1 MFCGGHNFVACMFLD
16 CRRNYFEALPKRT
29 KNWRHRFAE
38 WVEAGRLVPGGPQ
51 LTPLTAQAIWILIN
65 NSSSTKYLCFDLCSP
80 VVYSSNFHIAI
91 MATNGVPHS
100 KPALPPVYIVAAAR
114 TPVGGFLGSLST
126 LTAPQLGAHAI
137 KSALQRVPEVKPDTV
152 EEVFFGNVLSAN
164 VGQNPARQCALG
176 GGLPPS
182 TVCTTVNKVCAS
194 GVKAIVLGAQTIM
207 TGNADI
213 VVAGGA
219 ESMSQCPHYLPNM
232 RTGAKFG
239 NQSLV
244 DGVLRDGLTDAYGKK
259 EHMGLQGE
267 ECAQDHGF
275 NREQQDDYAI
285 QSYQRAQAA
294 EKAGLFDFEIAPIE
308 LPGARGKPGVTIS
321 KDDEPKNLNM
331 EKLRSIK
338 PAFITDGSGTVT
350 APNASPLSDG
360 AAAVVLM
367 SEEKMKELSVKPIA
381 KILGWGDA
389 AQQPSKF
396 TTAPALAIPKAL
408 KHAGVKLE
416 DVDAFEI
423 NEAFSVVALANMKL
437 LGITDEKVNVHGGAV
452 ALGHP
457 LGGSGARIVT
467 TLLGVL
473 KANNGKIGC
482 VGICNGGGGASALVI
497 ESLMG

>member
-1 MFCGGHNFVACMFLD
+1 M
-16 CRRNYFEALPKRT
+16 
-29 KNWRHRFAE
+29 
-38 WVEAGRLVPGGPQ
+38 
-51 LTPLTAQAIWILIN
+51 LTL
-65 NSSSTKYLCFDLCSP
+65 SSVCSDP
-80 VVYSSNFHIAI
+80 YSSPETLLIC
-91 MATNGVPHS
+91 
-100 KPALPPVYIVAAAR
+100 PA
-114 TPVGGFLGSLST
+114 
-126 LTAPQLGAHAI
+126 
-137 KSALQRVPEVKPDTV
+137 ALQRVPEVKPEDV
-152 EEVFFGNVLSAN
+152 EEVFFGNVLSAKSILPLSLSYTQLKFLSL
-164 VGQNPARQCALG
+164 GQNPARQCALG
-176 GGLPPS
+176 GGLSPS
-182 TVCTTVNKVCAS
+182 TVCTTINKVCAS
-194 GVKAIVLGAQTIM
+194 GVKAIILGSQTIM

-244 DGVLRDGLTDAYGKK
+244 DGVLRDGLSDAYGKK

-267 ECAQDHGF
+267 ECARDHDF

-294 EKAGLFDFEIAPIE
+294 AKEGLFDFEIAPIE
-308 LPGARGKPGVTIS
+308 LPGARGKPGVTVS
-321 KDDEPKNLNM
+321 KDDEPKNLNV
-331 EKLRSIK
+331 EKLRSMK
-338 PAFITDGSGTVT
+338 PAFIPESGTVT
-350 APNASPLSDG
+350 APNASPLNDG

-367 SEEKMKELSVKPIA
+367 SEEKMMELGVKPLA

-389 AQQPSKF
+389 AKQPSKF

-408 KHAGVKLE
+408 KHAGVKIE

-437 LGITDEKVNVHGGAV
+437 LGLTDEKVNVHGGAV
-452 ALGHP
+452 AIGHP
-457 LGGSGARIVT
+457 LGASGARIVT

-473 KANNGKIGC
+473 KAKKGKIGC

-497 ESLMG
+497 EFLMA